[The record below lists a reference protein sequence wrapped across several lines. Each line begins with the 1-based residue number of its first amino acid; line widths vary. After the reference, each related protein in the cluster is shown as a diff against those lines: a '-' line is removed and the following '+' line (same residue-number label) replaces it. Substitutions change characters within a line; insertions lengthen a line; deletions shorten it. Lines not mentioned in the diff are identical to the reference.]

1 MPCQQLKCYFPGPL
15 THTSQM
21 MHTQL
26 ETNESIFEDEFMH
39 YIFRGLRTKRMYPK
53 MINYSLKVPKK
64 GVAEKMKVNTACKY
78 AIILN
83 VCSSLSLI
91 STTFLTKEGS
101 HA

>member
-1 MPCQQLKCYFPGPL
+1 MPCQQLKCCFPGPL

-26 ETNESIFEDEFMH
+26 ETSEFMH
-39 YIFRGLRTKRMYPK
+39 YIFWGPKRMYPK